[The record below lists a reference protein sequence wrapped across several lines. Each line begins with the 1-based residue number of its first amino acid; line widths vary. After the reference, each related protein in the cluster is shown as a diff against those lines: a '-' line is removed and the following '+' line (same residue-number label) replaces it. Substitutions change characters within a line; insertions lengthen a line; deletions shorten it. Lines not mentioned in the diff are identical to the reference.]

1 MEAPHKGGSR
11 MNTFTLTMDLANI
24 YRFMQ
29 DRQGNSV
36 ADAISDAI
44 DNCTDKRPMALKTW
58 LQSHDVV
65 DTFQLTVY
73 DDGTPYKLWA
83 PGLREVDTSHVTFA
97 SFDGSRRSYAKI
109 QHIAHGSD
117 AYAAYDSD
125 LKCVLIYATA

>member
-1 MEAPHKGGSR
+1 
-11 MNTFTLTMDLANI
+11 MDLTNI
-24 YRFMQ
+24 HRYMQ
-29 DRQGNSV
+29 DHQGNGV

-83 PGLREVDTSHVTFA
+83 PGLREVDTSRATFA
-97 SFDGSRRSYAKI
+97 SFDGSRRSYAGL
-109 QHIAHGSD
+109 QHIAHGSE
-117 AYAAYDSD
+117 AYATYEPDFE
-125 LKCVLIYATA
+125 CVLIYATA